1 MKTNIRRKNFNL
13 SLLMSAFVFGV
24 LTTVLIGAAM
34 PERVKSFD
42 RDRDE
47 QALKIASDEAFVRF
61 HSEVGSDELTI
72 SKNELWDFVELGYWL
87 GVYSHSVNH
96 AQVTS
101 YYDFQMLTPEERGSS
116 LVEHMNDFIKNQC
129 EKLTN
134 RFAVVM
140 RRKFENNTPEF
151 KTTFSEL
158 QTLLALRADVE
169 NANVVCSFEDAG
181 LELYDVEETEDET
194 P

>member
-1 MKTNIRRKNFNL
+1 MKTNTHRKDFNL
-13 SLLMSAFVFGV
+13 PLLLSTFAIGV
-24 LTTVLIGAAM
+24 LTTVLIGAAI
-34 PERVKSFD
+34 PERIKSFD
-42 RDRDE
+42 MDRDE
-47 QALKIASDEAFVRF
+47 QALKIVLDEAFERF
-61 HSEVGSDELTI
+61 QSEVGSEEITI

-87 GVYSHSVNH
+87 GVYSHSVNN
-96 AQVTS
+96 AQITS
-101 YYDFQMLTPEERGSS
+101 YYDFQMLEPQERGSS
-116 LVEHMNDFIKNQC
+116 LVAHMNDFIENQC

-134 RFAVVM
+134 RFAIVM

-151 KTTFSEL
+151 KATFREL